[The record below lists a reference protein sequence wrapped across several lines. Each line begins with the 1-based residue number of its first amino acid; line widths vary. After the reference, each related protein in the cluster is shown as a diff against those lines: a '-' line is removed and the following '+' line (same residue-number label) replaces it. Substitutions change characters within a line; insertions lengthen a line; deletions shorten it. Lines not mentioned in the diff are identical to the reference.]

1 MRKLPIYAVL
11 CIGWRLLFGRK
22 SIAFSF
28 RYLLFYGRKNYE
40 FTEDELPAIPQGSEA
55 GAGVLQLL

>member
-1 MRKLPIYAVL
+1 M
-11 CIGWRLLFGRK
+11 RK